1 MEHMDDN
8 FKGGIS
14 IKHTPAMG
22 KIVPDHNHI
31 KIVFPNRY
39 TVSIVYGAAVYSTNR
54 VGSRFD
60 PTILS
65 DDYATSVE
73 VAILNPDGNFVPFK
87 DGESVKGFVPLTELF
102 TILNWVSTR

>member
-1 MEHMDDN
+1 MEHMDDT

-39 TVSIVYGAAVYSTNR
+39 TV
-54 VGSRFD
+54 
-60 PTILS
+60 
-65 DDYATSVE
+65 
-73 VAILNPDGNFVPFK
+73 K
-87 DGESVKGFVPLTELF
+87 DGETVKGFVPLTELL
-102 TILNWVSTR
+102 TIIAWVSTR